1 MYSTC
6 TGTTNYCTIEES
18 EQGMPRFES
27 NLTREHIA
35 AIFQWFDEGK
45 SVKEVQYLVGETF
58 HEMSERNVYN
68 YRARWIKKGVARAK
82 DVLVVWE
89 DVDRLIASGVARE
102 HLSPLRYVS
111 AWALSMFGQVFKTD
125 PSYRVLKWQSHVMT
139 YTDSVK
145 QPIDIWVLGERFAL
159 RETVADYMGKP
170 VERADI
176 DAHLSFRPW
185 EDGEKERRYMLATEQ
200 GLVPELPSYSDG
212 DTLGSAF
219 ARNFQG
225 GFCRPVMAMSLSTLI
240 PEKRHLL
247 PSQQVAELK
256 KQGKSIPEIRIALDG
271 QEPAVIRFSSF

>member
-1 MYSTC
+1 
-6 TGTTNYCTIEES
+6 
-18 EQGMPRFES
+18 MPRYES
-27 NLTREHIA
+27 NLKREHVA

-45 SVKEVQYLVGETF
+45 SVKEVQHLVGETF

-68 YRARWIKKGVARAK
+68 YRTRWIKNREARAK

-102 HLSPLRYVS
+102 HLSTLRYVS
-111 AWALSMFGQVFKTD
+111 AWALSMFGQVFRTD

-145 QPIDIWVLGERFAL
+145 EPIDIWVLGERFAL

-212 DTLGSAF
+212 ETLVSAF